1 MRTLLLVLL
10 LSGLGMA
17 KTEMKTHSSS
27 APKAKVTVLH
37 FGAPW

>member
-10 LSGLGMA
+10 LSTLGWA

-27 APKAKVTVLH
+27 APKAALTVVH

>member
-10 LSGLGMA
+10 VSSIGWA
-17 KTEMKTHSSS
+17 KPEMKTHSSS
-27 APKAKVTVLH
+27 APKARLSVVH